1 MVYCDFF
8 KSNDDEIDIE
18 GASLSRFVQ
27 ERLGETVNLLV
38 GE

>member
-1 MVYCDFF
+1 MIYYDFF

-18 GASLSRFVQ
+18 EPSQFRFIQ

-38 GE
+38 GG